1 MEREMFMV
9 SGNGFCLMT
18 WVCIVSAQM
27 MRLSMEFFVHSGL
40 LPFHISHD
48 YFVYI
53 SHIFALTPCP
63 HEQSNDEFSR
73 ATAGDTEPVLFPLAS
88 LSSRDANSP
97 SR

>member
-9 SGNGFCLMT
+9 SGDGFCLVT

-48 YFVYI
+48 YLLYI

-63 HEQSNDEFSR
+63 HEQSNDEFSLLHNFHP
-73 ATAGDTEPVLFPLAS
+73 TSLFI
-88 LSSRDANSP
+88 N
-97 SR
+97 